1 MFAIVRWLSFQIH
14 KNIHSHSTQNE
25 CHSVCTYK
33 RWIYFLL
40 RFYAIIFLFER
51 FFFCRRCY
59 FFAYGNV
66 RKSFLVYH
74 TLRVHLRFAF
84 SQTIKFFLFLSFFAR
99 CVLLMLTFYFYA
111 KSLCSNRMV
120 ESCDKGEKEKKII
133 KMICKTMKWYLKCK
147 ISFFLVLLF
156 LHM

>member
-1 MFAIVRWLSFQIH
+1 MRLSFY
-14 KNIHSHSTQNE
+14 S
-25 CHSVCTYK
+25 SV
-33 RWIYFLL
+33 F
-40 RFYAIIFLFER
+40 FSAAVAI
-51 FFFCRRCY
+51 

>member
-1 MFAIVRWLSFQIH
+1 MNLFFIEVLCDYLSI
-14 KNIHSHSTQNE
+14 
-25 CHSVCTYK
+25 
-33 RWIYFLL
+33 R
-40 RFYAIIFLFER
+40 A
-51 FFFCRRCY
+51 FFF
-59 FFAYGNV
+59 
-66 RKSFLVYH
+66 LPP
-74 TLRVHLRFAF
+74 LL
-84 SQTIKFFLFLSFFAR
+84 FFLPMEMCANRFSFTIHLEFIFVLHFHRQLNFFSFFFFVR

-133 KMICKTMKWYLKCK
+133 KMICKTMKRYLKCK